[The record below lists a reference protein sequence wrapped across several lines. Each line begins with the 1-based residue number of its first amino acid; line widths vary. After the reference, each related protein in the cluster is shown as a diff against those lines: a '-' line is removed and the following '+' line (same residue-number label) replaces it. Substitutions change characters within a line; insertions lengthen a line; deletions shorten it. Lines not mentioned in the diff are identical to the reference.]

1 MFFAWLKKFTPRG
14 IYGRA
19 ALIILVPV
27 VVLQMVV
34 LVAFSKRYFDDITQ
48 QLMAGVVAEVA
59 LYEVA
64 IEGLSPPDA
73 VSVMDDLA
81 ARLQINATV
90 GRDVRA
96 VQTRRHW
103 YDVSGRT
110 IERELAAAFATFE
123 GVDLA
128 SNSRVFTFSYMT
140 DAGRLRLEVDRTRA
154 SARNPHQLIV
164 LTFFTGLIITAISI
178 VFLRNQMRPIRRLA
192 RAADAFGRG
201 ETVPYR
207 LSGATEVRSAGAAF
221 LNMRARIERQIDQRT
236 LMLSGVSHD
245 LRTPLTR
252 MRLTLSLLEADG
264 APQEDIDALKDD
276 MSEMERL
283 LDEFLTFAR
292 ADAAEESEPVDMG
305 ALVTAAVARA
315 KRAGG
320 DVTLAPLPEGDVV
333 MSARPDALARALDNL
348 IGNAL
353 RYGTRAFV
361 AFHTLDR
368 SVVLTVE
375 DDGPGIAEADRERAQ
390 HPFVRL
396 DTARN
401 QNKGSGVGLGLS
413 IAVDIA
419 RRHGGSLRLG
429 DSADHGGL
437 RADIVLPR
445 RSKATTPR

>member
-19 ALIILVPV
+19 ALIILLPV
-27 VVLQMVV
+27 VVLQLVV
-34 LVAFSKRYFDDITQ
+34 LVAFSQRYFDDVTE
-48 QLMAGVVAEVA
+48 QLMVGVVAEVG

-64 IEGLSPPDA
+64 VEGLEPQDA
-73 VSVMDDLA
+73 RAAMADLD
-81 ARLQINATV
+81 ARLRISSSFGQ
-90 GRDVRA
+90 DVPA
-96 VQTRRHW
+96 VVSSRLW

-110 IERELAAAFATFE
+110 IERTLKEAFPTFE

-128 SNSRVFTFSYMT
+128 SSPRQFAFSFVT
-140 DAGRLRLEVDRTRA
+140 DVGRLRLVVDRLRA

-164 LTFFTGLIITAISI
+164 LMLFTGVVITAISI
-178 VFLRNQMRPIRRLA
+178 IFLRNQMRPIRRLA

-201 ETVPYR
+201 ELVPYR

-252 MRLTLSLLEADG
+252 MRLTLSMLEAEG
-264 APQEDIDALKDD
+264 APQEEIDALKSD

-292 ADAAEESEPVDMG
+292 TDAAEENELVDIC
-305 ALVTAAVARA
+305 ALVTEAVARA

-320 DVTLAPLPEGDVV
+320 DVTICDMPSGELS
-333 MSARPDALARALDNL
+333 MSVRPHALARALDNL

-353 RYGTRAFV
+353 RYGTQAFV
-361 AFHTLDR
+361 SLNALER

-375 DDGPGIAEADRERAQ
+375 DDGPGIPEADRERAL

-396 DTARN
+396 DGSRN
-401 QNKGSGVGLGLS
+401 QNMGSGVGLGLS

-419 RRHGGSLRLG
+419 RRHGGSLRLS
-429 DSADHGGL
+429 DSEDHGGL

-445 RSKATTPR
+445 RS